1 MQEFLD
7 QGGFDDLLAFVAV
20 ADTGSFVLA
29 AQRLGRDASTVSR
42 RVGKLERRLG
52 VRLLSRTTRRVAL
65 TEIGAAYHHRL
76 QAVLDELN
84 SAGRDASE
92 RAATPQGLVRV
103 SLPMSFGRL
112 WIAPLIPGFL
122 ARHPQI
128 RVDLRTTD
136 RYVDLIEEGFDVA
149 IRVGT
154 LPDSSLTARRIAT
167 YRSRLVAA
175 PAYLARRAA
184 PQRPEELAEHD
195 CLGFTAL
202 ASWPDW
208 PLARDGERVTVRPSG
223 PLVSDSSEILLLA
236 ALEGV
241 GIGLFPDWLAGPPI
255 GEGRLVEV
263 LPGWVGTIEAGVHA
277 VMPPGR
283 LVPAKVRLFVDDI
296 AEALKA
302 GWRW

>member
-52 VRLLSRTTRRVAL
+52 VRLLSRTTRRLAL
-65 TEIGAAYHHRL
+65 TEIGAAYHRRL
-76 QAVLDELN
+76 QSVLDELN

-103 SLPMSFGRL
+103 SVPMSFGRL

-154 LPDSSLTARRIAT
+154 LPESSLIARRIAT
-167 YRSRLVAA
+167 YRDRLVAA
-175 PAYLARRAA
+175 PGYLARRGV
-184 PQRPEELAEHD
+184 PQQPGDLMDHD
-195 CLGFTAL
+195 CVGFTGYL
-202 ASWPDW
+202 SWPDW
-208 PLARDGERVTVRPSG
+208 PLVRDGERVTVRPSG
-223 PLVSDSSEILLLA
+223 PLVSDSSEALLLA

-241 GIGLFPDWLAGPPI
+241 GIGLFPDWLAGPHLA
-255 GEGRLVEV
+255 EGRLVEV
-263 LPGWVGTIEAGVHA
+263 LPGWAGKTDGGVHA

-283 LVPAKVRLFVDDI
+283 LVPAKVRVFVDDI
-296 AEALKA
+296 AQALKA